1 MQQHSRSNDGE
12 EQQNEYDDE
21 YEVEEEVD
29 KYGIT
34 KEERRRRRR
43 RDDGMMHEDSRQ
55 YSYVDDEEQQLD
67 DNEEDNEGDDD
78 EEGFDEEADIEEE
91 QEDEEGEVVDRAFS
105 RDNSSSSDTA
115 AAGGASSDAMKRG
128 RGNTGEGKNTDFE
141 ASLLLNIGTSAGE
154 SNISTSTTTTTANT
168 NPPPIE
174 KEEQQR
180 LLRERGTSASETIHD
195 PTTLPTSM
203 TSFLDILT
211 EEQRRVRHRHIPTVD
226 GFRKL
231 YKSEI
236 KSDITLA
243 RRSCRKRQLQQ
254 QLQLQQRR
262 SSNNSKSSSEDNVD
276 GSTTPMDVEDHVHE
290 SEGMDDTMVVEEEEG
305 IVDDNNEDGDENPS
319 ETTLH
324 EDNITEDSS
333 SNNVNL
339 KNKDVSDAFILPTRE
354 ARQCALGGQLANLLE
369 STDFENAIGNASTSS
384 KKLKASAV
392 AAASLSTAS
401 TTSGPLMLARSP
413 KLVDSLTTFNPPRP
427 QESTTAKTLHRMKR
441 WEANPSEI
449 EVDLRNYRKTVC
461 RTKEELHIAEEERV
475 RVESVAS
482 FMRNHFMEHLKSYRA
497 EMLAINEGLVKTN
510 ARCCKLLD
518 DEKLQM
524 RNSTVTTRGGAGGS
538 GGSGKGME
546 DVLATLKTLGKK
558 GVGSDVE
565 QKGEAPTDWRIKG
578 VGGVCADASGAG
590 GREERTAMMA
600 KGWLLVGDEVIVSST
615 GDEGIVVSIDG
626 MTMKS
631 DASSGVEAKVKKED
645 KKENEPAVSSSSP
658 KDADTMDVDTPLNT
672 GKENAGASMTKTEG
686 ATKSSSTKPDSLV
699 KAPSIGVKLT
709 KSGNVQTY
717 TLAEIEFHPDK
728 ISSTLLN
735 LSDSALARRWECM
748 VNTALANCA
757 GHDILAMDEYINSS
771 FIGEST
777 HADDGT
783 ASPKSVTLYKDE
795 HTLLPFGSGIV
806 AAPDDVKNGPSVIPL
821 DNLEETVRKAVY
833 GTDTPRVRP
842 DHLQL

>member
-1 MQQHSRSNDGE
+1 MQHSSSNDDE
-12 EQQNEYDDE
+12 EQNEYDD
-21 YEVEEEVD
+21 YEEDDDDNDILDV
-29 KYGIT
+29 
-34 KEERRRRRR
+34 ERR
-43 RDDGMMHEDSRQ
+43 DGMMRED
-55 YSYVDDEEQQLD
+55 VDDEELD
-67 DNEEDNEGDDD
+67 DNEEDNEGDD
-78 EEGFDEEADIEEE
+78 EEGFDEEADGEEE
-91 QEDEEGEVVDRAFS
+91 HEEEEGEVVDRAFS
-105 RDNSSSSDTA
+105 RDTSSSSDT
-115 AAGGASSDAMKRG
+115 AAGGASSDAMERG
-128 RGNTGEGKNTDFE
+128 RGSTGEGKNTDFE
-141 ASLLLNIGTSAGE
+141 ASLLLNIGTPAGE
-154 SNISTSTTTTTANT
+154 SNVSSSTTTTANT
-168 NPPPIE
+168 NPPLIE

-180 LLRERGTSASETIHD
+180 LLRERGTSGSEIIHD
-195 PTTLPTSM
+195 PTTLPTSL

-254 QLQLQQRR
+254 QLLLQQRR
-262 SSNNSKSSSEDNVD
+262 SSNNSKSSSDENID
-276 GSTTPMDVEDHVHE
+276 GSTTPMDVDDNVHE
-290 SEGMDDTMVVEEEEG
+290 SECMDENMVVEEEEG
-305 IVDDNNEDGDENPS
+305 VVDENKEDGDENTS

-324 EDNITEDSS
+324 EDNIGDDSS
-333 SNNVNL
+333 NRNINL
-339 KNKDVSDAFILPTRE
+339 KNKVTSDAFIVPTRE

-369 STDFENAIGNASTSS
+369 STDFENAIGASISS
-384 KKLKASAV
+384 KKLKAPAV
-392 AAASLSTAS
+392 SSSMASS
-401 TTSGPLMLARSP
+401 TSGPLLIARSP

-461 RTKEELHIAEEERV
+461 RTKEELHIAEKERT

-497 EMLAINEGLVKTN
+497 EMMAINEGLVKTN
-510 ARCCKLLD
+510 AHCCQLLD
-518 DEKLQM
+518 DENIQL
-524 RNSTVTTRGGAGGS
+524 RNSTMTTRGGAGGG

-558 GVGSDVE
+558 GVGSDVVR
-565 QKGEAPTDWRIKG
+565 KGDIPTDWRIKG
-578 VGGVCADASGAG
+578 VGGVRADASGPG
-590 GREERTAMMA
+590 SREEKATMMA
-600 KGWLLVGDEVIVSST
+600 KGWLLVGDEVIVTST

-626 MTMKS
+626 MTMKIDASS
-631 DASSGVEAKVKKED
+631 DAANSGVEAKVKKED
-645 KKENEPAVSSSSP
+645 KKENEPALSSSSP
-658 KDADTMDVDTPLNT
+658 KDADAMDVDTPLNT
-672 GKENAGASMTKTEG
+672 EKENEVASTTKTEG
-686 ATKSSSTKPDSLV
+686 ATPSSSSFVATNPGYRVKP
-699 KAPSIGVKLT
+699 PSIGVKLT
-709 KSGNVQTY
+709 KSGIVQTY
-717 TLAEIEFHPDK
+717 TLADIEFNPDK

-757 GHDILAMDEYINSS
+757 GHDILAMDGYINSAC
-771 FIGEST
+771 IGEST

-783 ASPKSVTLYKDE
+783 ASPKSVALYKDE
-795 HTLLPFGSGIV
+795 RTLLPFGSGIV
-806 AAPDDVKNGPSVIPL
+806 AAPEDVKNGPSVIPL

-842 DHLQL
+842 DHYHL